1 MMWSAS
7 MKINPDIKYSQLSQ
21 EFKEHLRFIK
31 PNEMVLSV
39 WIFLVG
45 LYNVPLFVSLL
56 TIGKIEFLWLLM
68 PLIVALH
75 LWGIRLSI
83 KNPYSTQLGT
93 APLKLERKI

>member
-56 TIGKIEFLWLLM
+56 RLAKLDFLGLLW
-68 PLIVALH
+68 PLLLACRFGAFLC
-75 LWGIRLSI
+75 
-83 KNPYSTQLGT
+83 
-93 APLKLERKI
+93 PLKIQSLPNLRTVCFLGFL